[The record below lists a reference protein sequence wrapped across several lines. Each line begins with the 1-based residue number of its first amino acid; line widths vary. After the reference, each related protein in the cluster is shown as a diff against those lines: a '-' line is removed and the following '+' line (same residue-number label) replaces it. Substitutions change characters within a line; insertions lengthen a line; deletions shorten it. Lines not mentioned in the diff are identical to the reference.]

1 MKQLNIA
8 AMLVMVIG
16 LIMYILLREEYTIWI
31 YGIGAIFFAIQRIV
45 EMVKQRSANTGIS
58 RLPQIR
64 LFSAAALLGA
74 AYLMYD
80 GSNSWSILLLVSAVL
95 EVYVSFRES

>member
-1 MKQLNIA
+1 MKNVNLWAMIVMIVGLVIYVLVREVYAVGIYA
-8 AMLVMVIG
+8 A
-16 LIMYILLREEYTIWI
+16 
-31 YGIGAIFFAIQRIV
+31 GAIAFAVTRLV
-45 EMVKQRSANTGIS
+45 AVVRHRSASAAVS

-64 LFSAAALLGA
+64 LFSAAALLGV

-80 GSNSWSILLLVSAVL
+80 GSNSWSILLLVSAVI

>member
-1 MKQLNIA
+1 MKNVNKG
-8 AMLVMVIG
+8 AMVIMIIG
-16 LIMYILLREEYTIWI
+16 LIGYVLMREVYTI
-31 YGIGAIFFAIQRIV
+31 AIFGFAAFAFTISRLIA
-45 EMVKQRSANTGIS
+45 MVRQPSTGAKVS

-80 GSNSWSILLLVSAVL
+80 GSNSWSILLLVSAAI